1 MHSKAEDYVTPSSRS
16 DDHQVSRSVRGHP
29 CCLGWADLAEGRLC
43 LDHLPAMADRRLSSP
58 ARARI
63 PQMKVLI
70 LVPFAAAIISSIVW
84 YEAAERNLTGA
95 QKATFGVTALVAW
108 ILVFVV
114 GSIVT

>member
-1 MHSKAEDYVTPSSRS
+1 MMQPRRS
-16 DDHQVSRSVRGHP
+16 
-29 CCLGWADLAEGRLC
+29 GRL
-43 LDHLPAMADRRLSSP
+43 DRSNDR
-58 ARARI
+58 

-70 LVPFAAAIISSIVW
+70 LVPFATAIISSIAW